1 MAVEIGTEESEG
13 SEGSEGSEDSG
24 FGWNAALHF
33 QKVDPA
39 CEDPSKSVDDLEMI
53 SDLNW

>member
-13 SEGSEGSEDSG
+13 SEDSG
-24 FGWNAALHF
+24 FGWNTALHF